1 MRAWHRKALIQ
12 LTALSAG
19 GSVLVLEGCDAQVRD
34 TVLAG
39 AQGAT
44 QTLFQTFVQA
54 FFESLTPKQDDTT
67 TGTVKVFGE
76 DTFIAA

>member
-1 MRAWHRKALIQ
+1 MRAWHQKALVR
-12 LTALSAG
+12 LAALSAG
-19 GSVLVLEGCDAQVRD
+19 SVFVLDGCDTQVRD
-34 TVLAG
+34 TVLTG
-39 AQGAT
+39 AQGAAT
-44 QTLFQTFVQA
+44 TLFTTFVQA